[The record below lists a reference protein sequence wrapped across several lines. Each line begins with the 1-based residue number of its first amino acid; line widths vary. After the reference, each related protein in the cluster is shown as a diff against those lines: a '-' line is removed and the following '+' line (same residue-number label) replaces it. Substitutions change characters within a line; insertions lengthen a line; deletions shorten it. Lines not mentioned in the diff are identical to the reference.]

1 MMRPAM
7 SAPEPAVS
15 GTISRI
21 ARVGYSCA
29 PAQVDTVANSR
40 AAAIRRS
47 ALMTTSGGR
56 DSLSGIMRKASRH
69 CHVHFVTCIAKH
81 SRRGGGSAMKR
92 IVAALLLLISSDA
105 ARAEFSV
112 VEATIADMQQAMA
125 NGRVTSREL

>member
-29 PAQVDTVANSR
+29 PAQVDMAANSR

-47 ALMTTSGGR
+47 ALMTTSRGR
-56 DSLSGIMRKASRH
+56 GSLRWQSHLDYAKSQQALSPVFR
-69 CHVHFVTCIAKH
+69 HVHVVHVHVHAQPAWRGKRHEAT
-81 SRRGGGSAMKR
+81 RRR
-92 IVAALLLLISSDA
+92 IVAADIVA
-105 ARAEFSV
+105 ADSE
-112 VEATIADMQQAMA
+112 
-125 NGRVTSREL
+125 